1 MAKVIEWVGA
11 KETDMVWKY
20 PQEEIAWGDN
30 LIVHEYEAAVFFRD
44 GKSYDVFKA
53 GRHVITTANI
63 PLLTKIFSK
72 LAGFDKNPF
81 RSTVIFVSLKQ
92 FQGKFGAQG
101 QTKELAPLK
110 FFGGFWFRV
119 EEANL
124 FVNEVVGGQGAYSTD
139 SLQNFLRG
147 YFNERLIDTLSQYSL
162 QDVFGKLD
170 ETSLL
175 SKNVLFDAFS
185 KIGLELIE
193 VKFEGIDTTPEW
205 RDRLYYIKT
214 GVGASEVLRMET
226 VQKSAESLSKSS
238 GGAIGAGAV
247 ILPQV
252 LQQPASSAAYGAVS
266 QVWLPEPGKLQ
277 SSAATAGHLCR
288 CRLELLVQNAELQM
302 QQAPNSVRTAGTRCR
317 LRLSVQSAVPKF
329 LRVPNSARTAEPKS
343 KLPFSILTR
352 KPNTMACALEL
363 FSAESRATSFCNV
376 FISIPV
382 YAMKELE

>member
-1 MAKVIEWVGA
+1 MAKVIEWIGA
-11 KETDMVWKY
+11 KETDMVWKS
-20 PQEEIAWGDN
+20 PHEEIAWGDN

-44 GKSYDVFKA
+44 GKAYDVFKA

-63 PLLTKIFSK
+63 PLLTRLFSK
-72 LAGFDKNPF
+72 IAGFDKNPF

-139 SLQNFLRG
+139 SLQSFLRG

-162 QDVFGKLD
+162 ADVFGKLD
-170 ETSLL
+170 ETSML

-247 ILPQV
+247 ILPQA
-252 LQQPASSAAYGAVS
+252 LQQPAAQQPMV
-266 QVWLPEPGKLQ
+266 
-277 SSAATAGHLCR
+277 LCPK
-288 CRLELLVQNAELQM
+288 CGFQNAANLKFCGNCGTSLQV
-302 QQAPNSVRTAGTRCR
+302 QPGVTCPKCGTANAAGAKFCNNCGNPLQTTIKCPKCSTESPAGT
-317 LRLSVQSAVPKF
+317 KF
-329 LRVPNSARTAEPKS
+329 CPNCGA
-343 KLPFSILTR
+343 KL
-352 KPNTMACALEL
+352 
-363 FSAESRATSFCNV
+363 
-376 FISIPV
+376 
-382 YAMKELE
+382 

>member
-1 MAKVIEWVGA
+1 MPKVIEWAGA
-11 KETDMVWKY
+11 REGDIVWKY
-20 PQEEIAWGDN
+20 PNEEIAWGDN

-44 GKSYDVFKA
+44 GKAYDVFRA
-53 GRHVITTANI
+53 GRHALTTANL

-81 RSTVIFVSLKQ
+81 TATIFFVSLKQ

-124 FVNEVVGGQGAYSTD
+124 FVNEVVGGQGVFTTD
-139 SLQNFLRG
+139 GLQNFLRG

-162 QDVFGKLD
+162 ADVFGKLD

-185 KIGLELIE
+185 RIGLELID

-205 RDRLYYIKT
+205 RDRLFYIRT
-214 GVGASEVLRMET
+214 GVGASDVLRMET
-226 VQKSAESLSKSS
+226 VQKSSESLSKSS
-238 GGAIGAGAV
+238 GGAIGTGAV

-252 LQQPASSAAYGAVS
+252 LQQPAGQGAA
-266 QVWLPEPGKLQ
+266 QVMV
-277 SSAATAGHLCR
+277 LCPK
-288 CRLELLVQNAELQM
+288 CGVQNPQTSKFCGSCGALLKQQNGGVKCPKCGTENAAGAKFCSNCGTPLQATNKCPKCEAEV
-302 QQAPNSVRTAGTRCR
+302 QAGAKFCPNCGA
-317 LRLSVQSAVPKF
+317 
-329 LRVPNSARTAEPKS
+329 
-343 KLPFSILTR
+343 KL
-352 KPNTMACALEL
+352 
-363 FSAESRATSFCNV
+363 
-376 FISIPV
+376 
-382 YAMKELE
+382 